1 MEVRNICFKREDKNI
16 VGDLYLPDSLVNKE
30 KYPVLILSHG
40 FSGDRHHVHGY
51 ITKMVDQGYA
61 VYAFDFCG
69 GGYGGESDGKTT
81 EMSVLTEKKD
91 LEVVLEGIRK
101 QPFCEKVILWGESQ
115 GGFVSAITASDHV
128 DEVDALVLYY
138 PAFVLQDDAKNAY
151 PNENDIPETY
161 TIMNMEIGRIYN
173 EDARSFDVYDV
184 IGKYNK
190 NVLLI
195 HGTEDSIVPIE
206 YAEKAVDTYDNVKY
220 IVIEGAV
227 HGFDDE
233 YEDMAIEETKL
244 FLDEVL

>member
-1 MEVRNICFKREDKNI
+1 MEIRNINFKNQNKNI
-16 VGDLYLPDSLVNKE
+16 VGDLYLPDNLKD
-30 KYPVLILSHG
+30 KDTYPVLILSHG

-51 ITKMVDQGYA
+51 ITKMIHAGYA

-69 GGYGGESDGKTT
+69 DGYGSESDGKTT

-101 QPFCEKVILWGESQ
+101 QPFCQKVVLWGKSQ
-115 GGFVSAITASDHV
+115 GGFVSAIVASDHV

-151 PNENDIPETY
+151 PNIDDIPETY
-161 TIMNMEIGRIYN
+161 SIMNMEIGKIYN

-184 IGKYNK
+184 IGNYNK

-206 YAEKAVDTYDNVKY
+206 YAEKAVDQYENVKY
-220 IVIEGAV
+220 IVIEGAT

-233 YEDMAIEETKL
+233 YEDMAIQETKE